1 MILHYIILCFII
13 LYYQLP
19 SSPPLCAA
27 FNTLITVFKITEIS
41 SDPSFN
47 AFDFMLSFDMV
58 AAAAERTLCD
68 CAYSKGCIA
77 RIVSTGA
84 VVCNG
89 ENEKLE
95 V

>member
-1 MILHYIILCFII
+1 
-13 LYYQLP
+13 
-19 SSPPLCAA
+19 
-27 FNTLITVFKITEIS
+27 
-41 SDPSFN
+41 
-47 AFDFMLSFDMV
+47 MV

-84 VVCNG
+84 VDCNG